1 MKCDQDLCYDLKKLR
16 WQDELNPR
24 VRCAFGNVFKEKSH
38 FQFNRIPNSLFCLLL
53 LSHKLVGALHNR
65 GFKDM
70 KNDFMFLRPLTMR
83 QIFFWVSKSHI
94 SLNSLWKVSL
104 TGQWQFGLR
113 PWCNLHLH
121 LQSVIDWSMTLCL
134 WTSALWPCVIDCGQW
149 QCGHKLALK
158 KCHWLDVYYTIL
170 Y

>member
-1 MKCDQDLCYDLKKLR
+1 MKYNQDLCLNFDLKKLR

-83 QIFFWVSKSHI
+83 QNFFFSIKESYFIEQPLKSVI
-94 SLNSLWKVSL
+94 DRSMTVWAETMV
-104 TGQWQFGLR
+104 Q
-113 PWCNLHLH
+113 PAP

-134 WTSALWPCVIDCGQW
+134 WTSALWPCVIDCGQ
-149 QCGHKLALK
+149 
-158 KCHWLDVYYTIL
+158 
-170 Y
+170 